1 MIVGTSGTITL
12 TSGSWTV
19 GGNWNTSGLGSSLI
33 AGTSTV
39 AFTGAST
46 TLTLAT
52 GQRFYNVVI
61 GGTISITSPV
71 TAAGTLTVN
80 NGAVLTK
87 TGQSITFNG
96 LTEIGSGSIAD
107 GAISV
112 GNFSVTNSDATNL
125 TTITVFTTW
134 TVDSQYTWTD
144 SSTVGTSTITFTIG
158 GNTVGY
164 RFNVMKD
171 AAAFTNGIVN
181 GSGQVVFTML
191 GSDPVV
197 YVILSAPCGVGNRYW
212 IGGTGSWSQTA
223 HWSSSSG
230 GVNGCSVPNASNP
243 VFFDANSGGGT
254 VSVDLNAA
262 LSALNTT
269 GWAGTVVIGL
279 FDFAVSGASIH
290 AAGTLTIGASAGSGL
305 TATGGLTLSG
315 SAVLDGSGA
324 PSVVSIAGNVS
335 ISSAAAYLKMGSA
348 TWTFGGS
355 WTNNSTSANWAA
367 GTGTVVFDSTSS
379 QTMTF
384 AALAGSEFHSVSFRS
399 AAGSGAVTFSMA
411 TNGLRWSNVLTIQD
425 GAGSTTTLATANLSL
440 AGGSLAVGDS
450 GILVAN
456 ASTVSAADVTM
467 NGGTSGTITLTGGA
481 WSVSGNWDTSG
492 VGATFTKDSR
502 TVTLSGAAKTLRT
515 RDASNGF
522 HNLTISGTVTQ
533 NNATDVD
540 GTLAIDGS
548 LTTSGN
554 DITGGASLLVA
565 GGGALTAGG
574 STITIRSIDTSS
586 GAFAAGT

>member
-1 MIVGTSGTITL
+1 GGSGTTTLTTNDLALNGGALSIGDAGLLVANASTTAVSNVTMIGGTSGTITL

-19 GGNWNTSGLGSSLI
+19 SGNWDTSGLGSSLI

-39 AFTGAST
+39 TLTGAST

-52 GQRFYNVVI
+52 GQMFYSLVI

-71 TAAGTLTVN
+71 TAAGILTVN

-181 GSGQVVFTML
+181 GSGQVVFAML

-197 YVILSAPCGVGNRYW
+197 DVILSAPCGVGNRYW
-212 IGGTGSWSQTA
+212 IGGTGSWSQTT

-230 GVNGCSVPNASNP
+230 GVNGCSMPNASNP
-243 VFFDANSGGGT
+243 VFFDANSGGGMVT
-254 VSVDLNAA
+254 VDLNAA
-262 LSALNTT
+262 MSSFNTT
-269 GWAGTVVIGL
+269 GW
-279 FDFAVSGASIH
+279 
-290 AAGTLTIGASAGSGL
+290 
-305 TATGGLTLSG
+305 
-315 SAVLDGSGA
+315 
-324 PSVVSIAGNVS
+324 
-335 ISSAAAYLKMGSA
+335 
-348 TWTFGGS
+348 
-355 WTNNSTSANWAA
+355 
-367 GTGTVVFDSTSS
+367 TGTVVFDSTSS

-384 AALAGSEFHSVSFRS
+384 AALAGREFYSITFRS
-399 AAGSGAVTFSMA
+399 AAGSGAITFSMA
-411 TNGLRWSNVLTIQD
+411 TNGLRWSNLLTIQD

-440 AGGSLAVGDS
+440 TGGSIAVDDS

-456 ASTVSAADVTM
+456 ASTVSAADVTVK
-467 NGGTSGTITLTGGA
+467 GSTSGTIT
-481 WSVSGNWDTSG
+481 
-492 VGATFTKDSR
+492 
-502 TVTLSGAAKTLRT
+502 
-515 RDASNGF
+515 
-522 HNLTISGTVTQ
+522 
-533 NNATDVD
+533 
-540 GTLAIDGS
+540 
-548 LTTSGN
+548 
-554 DITGGASLLVA
+554 
-565 GGGALTAGG
+565 
-574 STITIRSIDTSS
+574 
-586 GAFAAGT
+586 